1 MTIYVTIKFKMTKGY
16 EPPILYAEQNGQ
28 FHDVVR
34 SIIKQYN
41 AKKDNVESE
50 MSSLITLSDKELVEY
65 AKIYAKKVKFE
76 PIAFLIQSDDQNWI
90 ERKEKTPFDYYKN
103 GEFSIEDS
111 QIVGYNCDKAQAFM
125 PRYNLYEKWTRQ
137 DFLQDE
143 TNIKKNLPIFK
154 RYIQRTLEG
163 KMFLGIE
170 ISKIES
176 VTLELC

>member
-1 MTIYVTIKFKMTKGY
+1 MTIYVTIKFKMTRGY
-16 EPPILYAEQNGQ
+16 EPPILYDEQSGQ
-28 FHDVVR
+28 FHDVVT

-50 MSSLITLSDKELVEY
+50 MSSLITLSGKELVEY
-65 AKIYAKKVKFE
+65 AKLYAKKVKFE
-76 PIAFLIQSDDQNWI
+76 PITFLIQNDDQNWA
-90 ERKEKTPFDYYKN
+90 EKKEKLPFDYYKN
-103 GEFSIEDS
+103 GKFSIEDN

-143 TNIKKNLPIFK
+143 TNIKENLPIFK
-154 RYIQRTLEG
+154 RYVQLTLEG
-163 KMFLGIE
+163 KMFLGVE

-176 VTLELC
+176 VTLEVC